1 MIALALG
8 GFGVDNMFDGMR
20 QHLRP
25 SLSGAIVRDGGYH
38 VTLFHDGVEFDSAGP
53 FEEWEDA
60 ELAMERALRIGG
72 AL

>member
-1 MIALALG
+1 MR
-8 GFGVDNMFDGMR
+8 DGWP
-20 QHLRP
+20 HP
-25 SLSGAIVRDGGYH
+25 VTAAIVRDGGYH
-38 VTLFHDGVEFDSAGP
+38 VSLFHDGVEFDRAGP